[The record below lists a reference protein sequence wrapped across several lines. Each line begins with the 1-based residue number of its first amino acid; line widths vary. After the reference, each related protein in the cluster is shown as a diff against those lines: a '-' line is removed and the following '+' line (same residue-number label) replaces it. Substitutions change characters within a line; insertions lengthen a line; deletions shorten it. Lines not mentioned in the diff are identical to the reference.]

1 MRKDKEYWKET
12 IERYRASKLI
22 RTIRRNKDIGTTI
35 IGQLTGKSK
44 QYVNNV
50 QEIIVKPSEEF
61 IKKLEDINDK

>member
-1 MRKDKEYWKET
+1 MRKDKEYWEET